1 MRVTPVLLC
10 LAGMAGISPAAQ
22 EKPATPNPPG
32 YDAALAE
39 RLGADE
45 YGMKSYVLVL
55 LKTGT
60 HEGAP
65 KAERQKA
72 FAGHMANIQRLAD
85 EGKLVVAGPLLKND
99 RNYEGIFIFNV
110 KTVKE
115 AEALLVT
122 DPAVAAGILAF
133 EAYGWYGTAA
143 LAETIAIHSR
153 IQKKS
158 P

>member
-1 MRVTPVLLC
+1 MRVTPVLLS
-10 LAGMAGISPAAQ
+10 LFGMAAISLAAQ
-22 EKPATPNPPG
+22 EKPAAANPPK

-55 LKTGT
+55 LKTGP
-60 HEGAP
+60 HADAP

-72 FAGHMANIQRLAD
+72 FAGHMANIKRLAD
-85 EGKLVVAGPLLKND
+85 EGKLAVAGPFLKND

-110 KTVKE
+110 RTVTE

-122 DPAVAAGILAF
+122 DPAVASGLLAF

-143 LAETIAIHSR
+143 LSETIAIHSR